1 MTRGVSKRNR
11 EGISMREVA
20 IVGGGA
26 TKAGKREATWRDLV
40 QEAGK
45 QMFESV
51 DNISPND
58 IEGLLVGAAQPERFV
73 FQAHVAP
80 MIAEYLGIIPKKVI
94 ARTELMCGSGQAA
107 IRYAW
112 ACIASGMV
120 DLAVAFGVEKMFM
133 PDMAE
138 AQTNMTC
145 VLDREWDGI
154 NGLSAP
160 PFFAMTAQRHML
172 KYGTTKEQMARVS
185 VKNHHYSSMNPLA
198 QFQKEITVE
207 HVLKSP
213 IVAPPLNLFDCS
225 GITDGAA
232 GIVLAPAEDAKKYTD
247 TPMYIIGGGQANVGN
262 AINNLASVTEWVPL
276 KMAVDET
283 LRTAKIT
290 IDDIDIAEL
299 HDCFT
304 ISEIMEYE
312 AFGWCKKGEGGEFI
326 EDGEP
331 YIGGRVAVNP
341 RGGLLGC
348 GHPLGA
354 TAILQT
360 IDILQ
365 QVRGEVP
372 KGRLVDGAEVAVAHN
387 LSGAAN
393 VHSIIAY
400 SRSLR

>member
-1 MTRGVSKRNR
+1 
-11 EGISMREVA
+11 
-20 IVGGGA
+20 
-26 TKAGKREATWRDLV
+26 
-40 QEAGK
+40 
-45 QMFESV
+45 MFQSV
-51 DNISPND
+51 DNLSPKD
-58 IEGLLVGAAQPERFV
+58 VDSLIVGAAQPERFV

-80 MIAEYLGIIPKKVI
+80 MVAEYLGITPRKVI
-94 ARTELMCGSGQAA
+94 ARTELMCASGQAA

-112 ACIASGMV
+112 ACVATGLADV
-120 DLAVAFGVEKMFM
+120 AVAFGVEKMFM

-160 PFFAMTAQRHML
+160 PFFAMTAQRHMHD
-172 KYGTTKEQMARVS
+172 YGTTKEQMALVS

-207 HVLKSP
+207 DVLKSL
-213 IVAPPLNLFDCS
+213 VVTPPLNLFDCS

-232 GIVLAPAEDAKKYTD
+232 GLILVPAEDAKRYTD
-247 TPMYIIGGGQANVGN
+247 TPMYIIGSGQASVGN
-262 AINNLASVTEWVPL
+262 TINNLASLTEWVPL
-276 KMAVDET
+276 KIAAKEA
-283 LRTAKIT
+283 LKSAKIT
-290 IDDIDIAEL
+290 LDDIDVAEL

-312 AFGWCKKGEGGEFI
+312 AFGWCENGEGGKFVE
-326 EDGEP
+326 EGQS
-331 YIGGRVAVNP
+331 YIGGKVAANP

-354 TAILQT
+354 TAILQA

-365 QVRGEVP
+365 QFRGSVP
-372 KGRLVDGAEVAVAHN
+372 KGRLASGAEVAVAHN
-387 LSGAAN
+387 LSGPAN
-393 VHSIIAY
+393 VHSIMVY
-400 SRSLR
+400 SR

>member
-1 MTRGVSKRNR
+1 
-11 EGISMREVA
+11 MRKVA

-26 TKAGKREATWRDLV
+26 TKCGQREATWRDMV

-45 QMFESV
+45 NLFESV
-51 DNISPND
+51 DNISPKD
-58 IEGLLVGAAQPERFV
+58 VDALLVGAAQPERFT
-73 FQAHVAP
+73 FQVHVAP
-80 MIAEYLGIIPKKVI
+80 MVAEYLGITPTKII
-94 ARTELMCGSGQAA
+94 ATTELMCASGQAA

-112 ACIASGMV
+112 ACIASGMA
-120 DLAVAFGVEKMFM
+120 DMAVAFGVEKMYM
-133 PDMAE
+133 RDMAE

-172 KYGTTKEQMARVS
+172 EYGTTAEQMALVS
-185 VKNHHYSSMNPLA
+185 VKNHHYSTMNPLA
-198 QFQKEITVE
+198 QFQKEVTVAK
-207 HVLKSP
+207 VLESP

-232 GIVLAPAEDAKKYTD
+232 GIILVPAEDARKYTD
-247 TPMYIIGGGQANVGN
+247 TPVYLIGTGQASIGN
-262 AINNLASVTEWVPL
+262 AINNLASIAEWVPL
-276 KMAVDET
+276 KLAVKET
-283 LRTAKIT
+283 LRTGRIAL
-290 IDDIDIAEL
+290 DEIDIAEL

-312 AFGWCKKGEGGEFI
+312 AFGWCEKGKGGVFI
-326 EDGEP
+326 EEEES

-354 TAILQT
+354 TAILQA
-360 IDILQ
+360 IDIMQ
-365 QVRGEVP
+365 QFRGEVP
-372 KGRLVDGAEVAVAHN
+372 SGRLVKDAEVAVTHN

-393 VHSIIAY
+393 VHSIMAY
-400 SRSLR
+400 SRSPR

>member
-1 MTRGVSKRNR
+1 
-11 EGISMREVA
+11 MRKVA

-26 TKAGKREATWRDLV
+26 TKCGKRKASWRDLV

-45 QMFESV
+45 AMFESV
-51 DNISPND
+51 DNLSPKD
-58 IEGLLVGAAQPERFV
+58 VDSLIVGAAQPERFV

-80 MIAEYLGIIPKKVI
+80 MVAEYLGITPRKVI
-94 ARTELMCGSGQAA
+94 ARTELMCASGQAA

-112 ACIASGMV
+112 ACVATGLADV
-120 DLAVAFGVEKMFM
+120 AVAFGVEKMFM

-160 PFFAMTAQRHML
+160 PFFAMTAQRHMRE
-172 KYGTTKEQMARVS
+172 YGTTKEQMALVS

-207 HVLKSP
+207 DVLKSLV
-213 IVAPPLNLFDCS
+213 VAPPLNLFDCS

-232 GIVLAPAEDAKKYTD
+232 GLILVPAEDAKKYTD
-247 TPMYIIGGGQANVGN
+247 TPMYIIGSGQASIGN
-262 AINNLASVTEWVPL
+262 AINNLASLTEWVPL
-276 KMAVDET
+276 KIAAKEA
-283 LRTAKIT
+283 LKSAKIT
-290 IDDIDIAEL
+290 VDDIDIAEL

-304 ISEIMEYE
+304 ISEIIEYE
-312 AFGWCKKGEGGEFI
+312 AFGWCEKGEGGKFVE
-326 EDGEP
+326 EGQSH
-331 YIGGRVAVNP
+331 IGGKVAVNP

-354 TAILQT
+354 TAILQAL
-360 IDILQ
+360 DILQ
-365 QVRGEVP
+365 QFRGAVP
-372 KGRLVDGAEVAVAHN
+372 KGRLVGGAEIAVAHN

-393 VHSIIAY
+393 VHSIIIY
-400 SRSLR
+400 SR

>member
-1 MTRGVSKRNR
+1 
-11 EGISMREVA
+11 MRKVA

-26 TKAGKREATWRDLV
+26 TKCGKREASWRDLA

-45 QMFESV
+45 AMFESV
-51 DNISPND
+51 DNLSPKD
-58 IEGLLVGAAQPERFV
+58 VDSLIVGAAQPERFV

-80 MIAEYLGIIPKKVI
+80 MAAEYLGITPRKVI
-94 ARTELMCGSGQAA
+94 ARTELMCASGQAA

-112 ACIASGMV
+112 ACVATGLADV
-120 DLAVAFGVEKMFM
+120 AVAFGVEKMFM

-160 PFFAMTAQRHML
+160 PFFAMTAQRHMHE
-172 KYGTTKEQMARVS
+172 YGTTKEQMALVS

-207 HVLKSP
+207 DVLSSR
-213 IVAPPLNLFDCS
+213 IVAPPLSLFDCS

-232 GIVLAPAEDAKKYTD
+232 GVILVPAEDAKKYTD
-247 TPMYIIGGGQANVGN
+247 TPMHVIGSGQANIGN
-262 AINNLASVTEWVPL
+262 TLNNFASLTEWVPL
-276 KMAVDET
+276 KIAAKEA
-283 LRTAKIT
+283 LESAKIT
-290 IDDIDIAEL
+290 LDDIDIAEL

-312 AFGWCKKGEGGEFI
+312 AFGWCKKGEGGKFV
-326 EDGEP
+326 EDGQP
-331 YIGGRVAVNP
+331 YIGGKVATNP

-354 TAILQT
+354 TAILQAV
-360 IDILQ
+360 DILQ
-365 QVRGEVP
+365 QFRGDVP
-372 KGRLVDGAEVAVAHN
+372 KGRLVSDAEIAVAHN

-393 VHSIIAY
+393 VHSIVIY
-400 SRSLR
+400 SRGD

>member
-1 MTRGVSKRNR
+1 
-11 EGISMREVA
+11 MRKVA

-26 TKAGKREATWRDLV
+26 TKCGKRKASWRELV

-45 QMFESV
+45 AMFESLG
-51 DNISPND
+51 NLSPKD
-58 IEGLLVGAAQPERFV
+58 IDSLIVGAAQPERFV

-80 MIAEYLGIIPKKVI
+80 MVAEYLGITPRKVI
-94 ARTELMCGSGQAA
+94 ARTELMCASGQAA

-112 ACIASGMV
+112 ACVATGLADV
-120 DLAVAFGVEKMFM
+120 AVAFGVEKMFM

-160 PFFAMTAQRHML
+160 PFFAMTAQRHMHE
-172 KYGTTKEQMARVS
+172 YGTTREQMALVS

-207 HVLKSP
+207 DVLKSL
-213 IVAPPLNLFDCS
+213 VVTPPLNLFDCS

-232 GIVLAPAEDAKKYTD
+232 GMILVPAEDAKKFTD
-247 TPMYIIGGGQANVGN
+247 APMYIIGSGQASIGN
-262 AINNLASVTEWVPL
+262 AINNLASLTEWVPL
-276 KMAVDET
+276 KIAAKEA
-283 LRTAKIT
+283 LKSAKIT
-290 IDDIDIAEL
+290 LDDIDIAEL

-304 ISEIMEYE
+304 ISEILEYE
-312 AFGWCKKGEGGEFI
+312 AFGWCEKGEGGKFI
-326 EDGEP
+326 EEGQSR
-331 YIGGRVAVNP
+331 IGGKVAVNL

-354 TAILQT
+354 TAILQAM
-360 IDILQ
+360 DILQ
-365 QVRGEVP
+365 QFKGEVP
-372 KGRLVDGAEVAVAHN
+372 KGRLVSDAEIAVAHN
-387 LSGAAN
+387 LSGPAN
-393 VHSIIAY
+393 VHSIMVY
-400 SRSLR
+400 SR

>member
-1 MTRGVSKRNR
+1 VRK
-11 EGISMREVA
+11 VA

-26 TKAGKREATWRDLV
+26 TKCGKREASWRDLV

-45 QMFESV
+45 AMFESIENLSPKDV
-51 DNISPND
+51 DSLI
-58 IEGLLVGAAQPERFV
+58 VGAAQPERFV

-80 MIAEYLGIIPKKVI
+80 MVAEYLGITPRKVI
-94 ARTELMCGSGQAA
+94 ARTELMCASGQAA

-112 ACIASGMV
+112 ACVATG
-120 DLAVAFGVEKMFM
+120 LADVVVAFGVEKMFM

-160 PFFAMTAQRHML
+160 PFFAMTAQRHMHEF
-172 KYGTTKEQMARVS
+172 GTTKEQMALVS

-198 QFQKEITVE
+198 QFQREITVE
-207 HVLKSP
+207 DVLKSLV
-213 IVAPPLNLFDCS
+213 VAPPLNLFDCS

-232 GIVLAPAEDAKKYTD
+232 GVILVPAEEAEKYTD
-247 TPMYIIGGGQANVGN
+247 TPMYIIGSGQASIGN
-262 AINNLASVTEWVPL
+262 AISNLASLTEWVPL
-276 KMAVDET
+276 KIATKEA
-283 LRTAKIT
+283 LKSAKIT
-290 IDDIDIAEL
+290 LDDIDIAEL

-312 AFGWCKKGEGGEFI
+312 AFGWCEKGEGGKFI
-326 EDGEP
+326 EEGQSH
-331 YIGGRVAVNP
+331 IGGKVAVNP

-354 TAILQT
+354 TAILQA
-360 IDILQ
+360 IDIMQ
-365 QVRGEVP
+365 QFRGEVS
-372 KGRLVDGAEVAVAHN
+372 KGRLVNGAEIAVAHN
-387 LSGAAN
+387 LSGPAN
-393 VHSIIAY
+393 VHSVMVY
-400 SRSLR
+400 SR

>member
-1 MTRGVSKRNR
+1 
-11 EGISMREVA
+11 MRKVA

-26 TKAGKREATWRDLV
+26 TRAGKREATWRDLV

-51 DNISPND
+51 ENMSPKD
-58 IEGLLVGAAQPERFV
+58 IEALLVGAAEPERFV

-80 MIAEYLGIIPKKVI
+80 MVAEYLGIAPKKVI

-112 ACIASGMV
+112 ACVASGIA
-120 DLAVAFGVEKMFM
+120 DLAVAFGVEKMYM

-172 KYGTTKEQMARVS
+172 EYGTTKEHMAQVS

-198 QFQKEITVE
+198 QFQKEVTVE
-207 HVLKSP
+207 DVLKSP
-213 IVAPPLNLFDCS
+213 VIAPPLNLLDCS

-232 GIVLAPAEDAKKYTD
+232 GIIMVPAEDARKYTD

-262 AINNLASVTEWVPL
+262 AINNLASLTEWTPL
-276 KMAVDET
+276 KMAVNET

-290 IDDIDIAEL
+290 IADIDIAEL

-304 ISEIMEYE
+304 ISEIIEYE
-312 AFGWCKKGEGGEFI
+312 AFGWCDKGEGGNFI
-326 EDGEP
+326 NNEES

-354 TAILQT
+354 TAILQA
-360 IDILQ
+360 IDVFQ
-365 QVRGEVP
+365 QFSAEVP

-387 LSGAAN
+387 LSGPAN
-393 VHSIIAY
+393 VHSIMAY

>member
-1 MTRGVSKRNR
+1 
-11 EGISMREVA
+11 MRKVA

-26 TKAGKREATWRDLV
+26 TRCGKREASWRDLV

-45 QMFESV
+45 AMFESV
-51 DNISPND
+51 GNLSPKD
-58 IEGLLVGAAQPERFV
+58 VDSLIVGAAQPERFV

-80 MIAEYLGIIPKKVI
+80 MVAEYLGITPRKVI
-94 ARTELMCGSGQAA
+94 ARTELMCASGQAA

-112 ACIASGMV
+112 ACVATGLADV
-120 DLAVAFGVEKMFM
+120 AVAFGVEKMFM

-160 PFFAMTAQRHML
+160 PFFAMTAQRHMHE
-172 KYGTTKEQMARVS
+172 YGTTKEQMALVS

-198 QFQKEITVE
+198 QFQKETTVE
-207 HVLKSP
+207 DVLKSLV
-213 IVAPPLNLFDCS
+213 IAPPLNLFDCS

-232 GIVLAPAEDAKKYTD
+232 GMILVPAEDAKKYTD
-247 TPMYIIGGGQANVGN
+247 TPMYVIGSGQASIGN
-262 AINNLASVTEWVPL
+262 AISNLASLTEWVPL
-276 KMAVDET
+276 KIAAKEA
-283 LRTAKIT
+283 LKSAKIAL
-290 IDDIDIAEL
+290 DDIDIAEL

-312 AFGWCKKGEGGEFI
+312 AFGWCEKGEGGKFVE
-326 EDGEP
+326 EGQS
-331 YIGGRVAVNP
+331 YIAGKVAVNP

-354 TAILQT
+354 TAILQAV
-360 IDILQ
+360 DILQ
-365 QVRGEVP
+365 QFRGAVP
-372 KGRLVDGAEVAVAHN
+372 KGRLVSDAEIAVAHN

-393 VHSIIAY
+393 VHSIIIY
-400 SRSLR
+400 SR